1 MSAGICLSC
10 DCRYCWRSSV
20 LLLYTSLVVEL
31 NPVTWCEFAPWGLWH
46 LIPGLSAMSLR
57 SGAGHGWVIFDWED
71 ECTPMKWS
79 TATKYFQFIVYC
91 ECSNKRLLWNWDCLH
106 CLTQTLLLIYQTFK
120 SCINKIMNDSKLS
133 AFALRV
139 VNIAMHDVTSR
150 GNNVFEL
157 RSTFFFQKFVQSL
170 E

>member
-1 MSAGICLSC
+1 
-10 DCRYCWRSSV
+10 
-20 LLLYTSLVVEL
+20 
-31 NPVTWCEFAPWGLWH
+31 
-46 LIPGLSAMSLR
+46 
-57 SGAGHGWVIFDWED
+57 
-71 ECTPMKWS
+71 
-79 TATKYFQFIVYC
+79 
-91 ECSNKRLLWNWDCLH
+91 
-106 CLTQTLLLIYQTFK
+106 
-120 SCINKIMNDSKLS
+120 MNDSKLS